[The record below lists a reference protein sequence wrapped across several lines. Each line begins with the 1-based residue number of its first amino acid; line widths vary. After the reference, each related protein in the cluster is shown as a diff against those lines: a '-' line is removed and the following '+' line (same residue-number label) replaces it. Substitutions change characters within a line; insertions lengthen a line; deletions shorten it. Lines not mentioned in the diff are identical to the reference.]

1 MSFSERLFLSRP
13 KVSVNCKGGKIVLI
27 YISCLWP
34 SSSPGSDKRRVS
46 LYSSESEELLPLIGG
61 EGKAEGMLG
70 QGGSSR
76 PELD

>member
-1 MSFSERLFLSRP
+1 M
-13 KVSVNCKGGKIVLI
+13 SVNCKGRPGGKIVLI

-46 LYSSESEELLPLIGG
+46 LYSSESEELLPLIGR